1 MTKREFLLT
10 IPIQYHS
17 WTSDEDK
24 EKYQYIKYQVKY
36 QNIKYIW
43 LTTTFHL
50 TLMMTSAQ
58 VVEILVTITDNSPS
72 QDYTHL
78 DDQNTLL
85 GDC

>member
-72 QDYTHL
+72 QDYTHP
-78 DDQNTLL
+78 DDQTTLL

>member
-72 QDYTHL
+72 QDYTHP
-78 DDQNTLL
+78 DNQTTLL

>member
-36 QNIKYIW
+36 QNIKYIR

-58 VVEILVTITDNSPS
+58 VVETSVTTTNNSPS
-72 QDYTHL
+72 QDYSHPDNQT
-78 DDQNTLL
+78 TLL